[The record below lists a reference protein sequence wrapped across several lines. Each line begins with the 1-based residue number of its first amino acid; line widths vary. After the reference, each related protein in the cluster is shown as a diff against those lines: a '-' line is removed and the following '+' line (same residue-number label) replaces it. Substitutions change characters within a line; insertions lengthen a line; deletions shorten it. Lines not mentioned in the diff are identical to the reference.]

1 MGPNFLEDR
10 YTKACTFKMRLTW
23 MIGSDFLMQPYACSM
38 YIVCTWWELFCIGVE
53 IYQQWRLLH
62 TRRMYLVCT
71 PWDPA
76 APACLSEIACKS
88 DWMGFMVSSWFPA
101 AGMHNH
107 NQSQLANISQ
117 DFTSL
122 DLKSKDWI
130 KQE

>member
-1 MGPNFLEDR
+1 
-10 YTKACTFKMRLTW
+10 
-23 MIGSDFLMQPYACSM
+23 M
-38 YIVCTWWELFCIGVE
+38 YVV
-53 IYQQWRLLH
+53 RVVLH
-62 TRRMYLVCT
+62 WSRDLPAVAPPTYSTYVPSLYICT

-122 DLKSKDWI
+122 DLKSKD
-130 KQE
+130 